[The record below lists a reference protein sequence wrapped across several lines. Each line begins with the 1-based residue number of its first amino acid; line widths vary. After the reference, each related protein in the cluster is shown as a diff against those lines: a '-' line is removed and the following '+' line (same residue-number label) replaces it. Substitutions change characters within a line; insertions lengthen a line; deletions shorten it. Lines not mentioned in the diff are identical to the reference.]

1 MYWRTVV
8 CYWKGILKCLML
20 NEDKIKYIK
29 CYSRLLN
36 DERLDKFDV
45 ILYGLVEYLSNNEKG
60 FCTASNN
67 TLASY
72 LDCSR
77 RTVIRSV
84 NKLVEYDY
92 LRRKNSQTLNSKNIT
107 HRELKPSDVDVT
119 TLVTNMSKP
128 SDVDVTTLVTNMSKP
143 SDVDVTLKEIYKQN
157 NIKELSNIKS
167 SNKEHEKIENF
178 DNEYNPLEDDFK
190 PIEINNDLNKF

>member
-128 SDVDVTTLVTNMSKP
+128 SDVDVTLKEIYKKNYI
-143 SDVDVTLKEIYKQN
+143 KEIYKQN

>member
-1 MYWRTVV
+1 
-8 CYWKGILKCLML
+8 ML
-20 NEDKIKYIK
+20 DENKIKFIK

-45 ILYGLVEYLSNNEKG
+45 ILYGLIEYLSNNKKG
-60 FCTASNN
+60 LCTASNN

-77 RTVIRSV
+77 STVIRSI
-84 NKLVEYDY
+84 NKLVDYDY
-92 LRRKNSQTLNSKNIT
+92 LKAKNKHAPNNKNIT
-107 HRELKPSDVDVT
+107 HRELKPSSVDDT
-119 TLVTNMSKP
+119 TLVSNMTRP
-128 SDVDVTTLVTNMSKP
+128 SSVDDTLKELYKKNYI
-143 SDVDVTLKEIYKQN
+143 KEIYKQN